1 MSPPHPFEQHPQR
14 RLSVGLLHIFQEHY
28 GEYGTRVAFSPDS
41 AFLATCDESRSLLL
55 WDVNRNRYLPWL
67 PYESSYWGLDTL
79 LDAALL
85 DELTRAGQARIWPFE
100 RLREGE
106 RPWHD
111 LFSTDASS
119 VFLCWGPDC
128 LVEMH
133 FPKLEQRPTV
143 SRDGRLFFVAGEI
156 GRIGIYET
164 LSLQEIGSFES
175 RSFKREDGREVLSSS
190 YTTIEA
196 LSSDS
201 TLIVVKDALRLKPLP
216 EGDSYPSYLHSVQVW
231 EIRQPGSAMRRIGAV
246 EGHRFGDVAFSPDNR
261 LLAIALNDC
270 VQIYQARTLEPLA
283 SVNRSNDIISV
294 GFSSDGRY
302 LATGGWDGDVW
313 IWDTLTW
320 HEAAGFAAHP
330 DCEKCRMT
338 GEFQSLGDIAWSPD
352 GMLMAT
358 SGEENNGPSV
368 RLWLV
373 DEE

>member
-1 MSPPHPFEQHPQR
+1 MSSPHPFEQHLQR

-55 WDVNRNRYLPWL
+55 WDVNRSKYVPWL
-67 PYESSYWGLDTL
+67 PCERSQWGLDTL

-85 DELTRAGQARIWPFE
+85 DELTRAGRARIWPLE
-100 RLREGE
+100 RLSEGE

-111 LFSTDASS
+111 LLSTDASS
-119 VFLCWGPDC
+119 VFLCWGPDG
-128 LVEMH
+128 LVEVR
-133 FPKLEQRPTV
+133 FPKQERHRAF
-143 SRDGRLFFVAGEI
+143 SRDGRLFFVAGEM
-156 GRIGIYET
+156 GHIGIYET
-164 LSLQEIGSFES
+164 VSLQEIGSLES

-196 LSSDS
+196 ISSDS
-201 TLIVVKDALRLKPLP
+201 TLVVVKDALRLKPLP
-216 EGDSYPSYLHSVQVW
+216 GKPSYLDSVQVW
-231 EIRQPGSAMRRIGAV
+231 EIDKSGSAMRRIGTV
-246 EGHRFGDVAFSPDNR
+246 EGHLFGGVAFSPDSR
-261 LLAIALNDC
+261 LLAIALDDC
-270 VQIYQARTLEPLA
+270 VQIYQARTLELLA
-283 SVNRSNDIISV
+283 SVNRSNDIISMV
-294 GFSSDGRY
+294 FSSDGRY
-302 LATGGWDGDVW
+302 LATGGWDGDLW

-320 HEAAGFAAHP
+320 HEAAEIAAHP
-330 DCEKCRMT
+330 DCKTCRAT
-338 GEFQSLGDIAWSPD
+338 GQFQSLGDIAWSPD